1 MHTRSRA
8 LPLALITMP
17 ADGSTVLHMCRRPA
31 ACCHTCA
38 WHRPNCRHVPARM
51 SRLLRR

>member
-1 MHTRSRA
+1 MLTRSRA

-31 ACCHTCA
+31 ACCTTCA
-38 WHRPNCRHVPARM
+38 YHRPNCRHVPVRVARWLV
-51 SRLLRR
+51 R